1 MSNTGTSR
9 QALYFPKENY
19 AYKKQQMDKKS
30 ITKMASISISIV
42 TKRYLVNITMEKI

>member
-19 AYKKQQMDKKS
+19 AYKNSKWMKNLLQKWHQS
-30 ITKMASISISIV
+30 V
-42 TKRYLVNITMEKI
+42 YQ